1 MADMK
6 PSSISKAEVH
16 RLEETG
22 SFSPATEGDKKEKAL
37 AGAGNVQLI
46 LNNETVL
53 IPTPSPDPKGTSTD
67 LRTERP
73 LTISQTLST
82 YPHGGSG
89 LS

>member
-37 AGAGNVQLI
+37 GGAGNVQLI

-89 LS
+89 RS